1 MGTYLLIYLLTYLF
15 HGAEIWTV
23 GEVSQKYLESFEL
36 WCWRRIEISWTD
48 RVGSEEVL
56 LRVNEWKL
64 KEAQLDWSHL
74 AWGLSSEIRYWRC
87 DRSDGKTGKKTW
99 APTGWPWG
107 KERILE
113 TERGST
119 RSHCLQNWL
128 YKGLWNCRTADCTAR
143 MNLLAHWQSRSEHG
157 YSCVSTSVAC
167 VGSVCGASK
176 FSSYWQF

>member
-1 MGTYLLIYLLTYLF
+1 MTLIISLIDTIILLVMGTYLLIYLLTYLF

-74 AWGLSSEIRYWRC
+74 AWGLSSEIRY
-87 DRSDGKTGKKTW
+87 
-99 APTGWPWG
+99 
-107 KERILE
+107 
-113 TERGST
+113 
-119 RSHCLQNWL
+119 
-128 YKGLWNCRTADCTAR
+128 
-143 MNLLAHWQSRSEHG
+143 
-157 YSCVSTSVAC
+157 
-167 VGSVCGASK
+167 
-176 FSSYWQF
+176 